1 MSKIKIKNF
10 GPIKEGFGEEWIDI
24 KKVTLF
30 IGNQGSGKSTVA
42 KIVSTFTWIEKALT
56 RGDYNV
62 KHFERKGT
70 FENKYLSYH
79 RIENYFTGLGKKDN
93 AVMEYLGE
101 AYHFIYENGNLAIH
115 EANKGNYSLPQIMYV
130 PAERNFIAHVKK
142 AKTLKLISDSLL
154 EFVTEFDNAKNEMKG
169 FSIRLPIGY
178 PCSVE
183 YDKLNDIV
191 NLRTQDY
198 KLKLTE
204 ASSGFQSFVPLFLVS
219 WFLANSVKRQNDEKK
234 LVSIEELERF
244 RENAEA
250 IGEDENL
257 TDEQKRMAISAFS
270 KKFNKSAFINIVE
283 EPEQNLS
290 PDSQWEMLKKLI
302 EFNNLNAG
310 NKLIMTTHSPYMA
323 NYISIAVQ
331 AADLKRKIS
340 GNKNV
345 AVLMDRTEK
354 IISKRLVIAT
364 DDVAIYEL
372 DENDGTIKK
381 LPNLHGIPSDKNYL
395 NQSLRHGNEMFDSLL
410 EIEQEL

>member
-1 MSKIKIKNF
+1 MLPLKQKSDIIPLNL
-10 GPIKEGFGEEWIDI
+10 I
-24 KKVTLF
+24 KKF
-30 IGNQGSGKSTVA
+30 YPAIFAQC
-42 KIVSTFTWIEKALT
+42 
-56 RGDYNV
+56 
-62 KHFERKGT
+62 
-70 FENKYLSYH
+70 
-79 RIENYFTGLGKKDN
+79 GLK
-93 AVMEYLGE
+93 
-101 AYHFIYENGNLAIH
+101 FLA
-115 EANKGNYSLPQIMYV
+115 SQ
-130 PAERNFIAHVKK
+130 
-142 AKTLKLISDSLL
+142 AKT
-154 EFVTEFDNAKNEMKG
+154 
-169 FSIRLPIGY
+169 
-178 PCSVE
+178 
-183 YDKLNDIV
+183 
-191 NLRTQDY
+191 
-198 KLKLTE
+198 
-204 ASSGFQSFVPLFLVS
+204 FQ
-219 WFLANSVKRQNDEKK
+219 
-234 LVSIEELERF
+234 
-244 RENAEA
+244 
-250 IGEDENL
+250 EDENL